1 MKRVLVIAA
10 DADLRRSVQF
20 ALEAEGYGV
29 TCRASLA
36 ARELPRDFDCTVVDH
51 HVLGSEQRAA
61 SAFFEAFAP
70 VILLANSD
78 SHPLSPWAAKTLLKP
93 MLGPAL
99 SAAIRDAMASRAVPK

>member
-20 ALEAEGYGV
+20 ALEAEGYVV

-36 ARELPRDFDCTVVDH
+36 AHELPQDFDCTVVDH

-61 SAFFEAFAP
+61 AFFQAFSP
-70 VILLANSD
+70 VILLANTAP
-78 SHPLSPWAAKTLLKP
+78 HPLSPWATRTLLKP

-99 SAAIRDAMASRAVPK
+99 SAAIRDALGLSVSPK